1 MRLTAAG
8 LGWGDLVA
16 EGRGA
21 RLALICLG
29 VWLNAAD
36 SMVTTTIMPTIGR
49 ALGGYA
55 FFSWATAAYMVGAIL
70 SGATAA
76 RVSARIGLKNAMIAA
91 GVITAGGCVVSAL
104 APDMI
109 VLVTG
114 RWVQG
119 LGAGWI
125 LGACYAAIGAIFPQ
139 RHLPRVFGVM
149 TSIWGVAL

>member
-1 MRLTAAG
+1 MTATTADTSWSDF
-8 LGWGDLVA
+8 LAD
-16 EGRGA
+16 GRAA
-21 RLALICLG
+21 RVALICLG

-55 FFSWATAAYMVGAIL
+55 YFSWATAAYMVGAIL

-76 RVSARIGLKNAMIAA
+76 RLSARIGLRNAMIAA
-91 GVITAGGCVVSAL
+91 GLITAGGCVVSAF

-109 VLVTG
+109 VLVSG

-125 LGACYAAIGAIFPQ
+125 LGACYAAIG
-139 RHLPRVFGVM
+139 
-149 TSIWGVAL
+149 